1 VRDEARAKGIFNV
14 HFSFICPTSRDGP
27 PQAGSDASPRIQPST
42 VLCARSGRDLTAG
55 RPEEGRRKCRSSRIR
70 CDTGASNCLFERE
83 HAGLLNLEIETGHPK
98 TFWTATGRVETFG
111 HTVELDVLGLQ
122 VESLVYFFADERI
135 NRNLLGRTGWLD
147 RVRFGL
153 IDHDLELYLAAY
165 DF

>member
-1 VRDEARAKGIFNV
+1 MPRLEFSHRRSYAPGVEGISLPV
-14 HFSFICPTSRDGP
+14 VLRK
-27 PQAGSDASPRIQPST
+27 AGESVDLLAS
-42 VLCARSGRDLTAG
+42 V
-55 RPEEGRRKCRSSRIR
+55 
-70 CDTGASNCLFERE
+70 DTGASNCLFERE
-83 HAGLLNLEIETGHPK
+83 HADLLNLEIETGHPK

-165 DF
+165 DFDPE